1 MLQSSPNP
9 DNSLQ
14 GTVSDGSSSTSSYQ
28 GTASDS
34 SSNGPGDGSSGTS
47 SDQGTASEGSSDTAT
62 PTPPAP
68 GAGTLREPLP
78 AD

>member
-9 DNSLQ
+9 DDSLQ
-14 GTVSDGSSSTSSYQ
+14 GTVSDGSSGTGSYH
-28 GTASDS
+28 GTASDTS
-34 SSNGPGDGSSGTS
+34 STGPVDGSSGTS

-78 AD
+78 DD